1 MPYFSD
7 ADEIDTYIGGM
18 MRAAVEDPV
27 TGPKIRAADLVLRM
41 RYTDPQAEMTI
52 FMKPTPEVVMGAV
65 GEADVT
71 MTLSGDIA
79 DRFWRG
85 DYSLPLGL
93 AKGQVKAQGPVK
105 KVLKLL
111 PLAKEMFPMYRTAVK
126 DKDAGRA

>member
-1 MPYFSD
+1 MAYFTD
-7 ADEIDTYIGGM
+7 ASEIDIYIGGM
-18 MRAAVEDPV
+18 MRAAAEDPV

-41 RYTDPQAEMTI
+41 RYTEPEAEMTI
-52 FMKPTPEVVMGAV
+52 FMKETPEVVMGAV

-85 DYSLPLGL
+85 DYNLPMGL
-93 AKGQVKAQGPVK
+93 AKGQVRAKGPVK

-111 PLAKEMFPMYRTAVK
+111 PLTKEMFPMYRAAVAG
-126 DKDAGRA
+126 KDAP